1 MAKPL
6 GVLTVD
12 VNGEAHVLEL
22 KQIDLV
28 RAEQMLGRSVTRMD
42 RLSDIYEIAWT
53 KLRRKNVDGIP
64 DTFDAFLDL
73 EPDVEANFDESEDA
87 GGKDSGPVAPTG

>member
-12 VNGEAHVLEL
+12 VNGTAHVLEL

-53 KLRRKNVDGIP
+53 KLRRNDVAGIP

-73 EPDVEANFDESEDA
+73 EPDVEAEFSDGEDA

>member
-6 GVLTVD
+6 GVLTVT
-12 VNGEAHVLEL
+12 VNDTAHVLEL

-28 RAEQMLGRSVTRMD
+28 RAEMMLGRSVTRMD

-53 KLRRKNVDGIP
+53 KLRRKDVAGIP
-64 DTFDAFLDL
+64 DSFDAFLDL
-73 EPDVEANFDESEDA
+73 EPDVEADFDGGEDA
-87 GGKDSGPVAPTG
+87 GGKGSGLEAPTG